1 MTPSFSS
8 LDERFMRRAL
18 EEAQLAF
25 DEGEIPI
32 GAVITDGK
40 SVIASA
46 HNMVERLCDISAHA
60 EMIALSAASL
70 HFRSK
75 YLPQCTLYVTIEP
88 CAMCMGALRWSK
100 IGRIVF
106 GAEDTKAGYK
116 RFQTGIEHPKA
127 IVESGLLAD
136 EAAAL
141 MRGFFA
147 ARRR

>member
-1 MTPSFSS
+1 
-8 LDERFMRRAL
+8 MRRAL

-88 CAMCMGALRWSK
+88 CAMCMGALRWSQ

-127 IVESGLLAD
+127 IVQSGLLAD

-141 MRGFFA
+141 MRNFFA

>member
-88 CAMCMGALRWSK
+88 CAMCMGALRWSQ

-136 EAAAL
+136 EAVAL

>member
-25 DEGEIPI
+25 EEGEIPI

-88 CAMCMGALRWSK
+88 CAMCMGALRWSQ

-147 ARRR
+147 VRRR

>member
-1 MTPSFSS
+1 
-8 LDERFMRRAL
+8 
-18 EEAQLAF
+18 
-25 DEGEIPI
+25 
-32 GAVITDGK
+32 
-40 SVIASA
+40 
-46 HNMVERLCDISAHA
+46 
-60 EMIALSAASL
+60 
-70 HFRSK
+70 
-75 YLPQCTLYVTIEP
+75 
-88 CAMCMGALRWSK
+88 MGALRWSQ

-141 MRGFFA
+141 MRSFFA

>member
-88 CAMCMGALRWSK
+88 CAMCMGALRWSQ

-147 ARRR
+147 VRRR